1 LPQSNLRTSAIGRD
15 SLTEYQI
22 WAIGLLV
29 GEGRG
34 KPPKARADFDA
45 GAVSSVGLTIEPD
58 PLEGIPSHINLSGWP
73 NEKDE
78 QKFIAQELSVQ
89 AQLVLPPSGI

>member
-1 LPQSNLRTSAIGRD
+1 MGKD
-15 SLTEYQI
+15 GLTEYQI

-45 GAVSSVGLTIEPD
+45 GAVSSVKLTIEPD
-58 PLEGIPSHINLSGWP
+58 PLEAIPSHINLGGWP
-73 NEKDE
+73 SEKDE
-78 QKFIAQELSVQ
+78 QKSIAQELCVR
-89 AQLVLPPSGI
+89 AQLVLPPSIV